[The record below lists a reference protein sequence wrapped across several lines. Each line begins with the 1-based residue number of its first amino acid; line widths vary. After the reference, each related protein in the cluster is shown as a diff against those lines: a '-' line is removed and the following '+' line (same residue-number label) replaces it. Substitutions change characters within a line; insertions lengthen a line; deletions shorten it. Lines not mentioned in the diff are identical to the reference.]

1 MINVPTDL
9 LRTFIAVT
17 DLRSFTRAAQALG
30 VTQPAV
36 SAQIKRLQML
46 LGAELFDKSAPGVT
60 LTAKGEVIVNYARR
74 AARAQRPDA
83 RRHDARRPGGAAAH
97 RARGRLLSKGRSCA
111 RSRRFRSTHPDLRLQ
126 ISSEPSASLLRD
138 LRRGDYDL
146 VVAASDTEQPESPN
160 RRWLEP
166 SGWGAASAAVVQ
178 GEGPVPLLVV
188 GESSLSRRLSVSAL
202 ERAGQDYQIVYV
214 GGELRRPGPGRAR
227 QGSASPAGRGAA
239 CVEAGCRCST
249 ACRGLPGGCRTSM
262 AASICAK
269 ASTSPRS
276 SELADTIVA
285 AVGESGYGCRLPRSR
300 AAGCKACGAIYR
312 QPCAKPERCAQPVM
326 RASSI
331 AISAYITMPSTASA
345 SRPAKISGT

>member
-74 AARAQRPDA
+74 LLALNDQMLDLTTRGGPVARLRIGLAVDYYEGPIL
-83 RRHDARRPGGAAAH
+83 
-97 RARGRLLSKGRSCA
+97 RALA
-111 RSRRFRSTHPDLRLQ
+111 RFRGTHPDLRLQ
-126 ISSEPSASLLRD
+126 VSSEHSASLLRD

-214 GGELRRPGPGRAR
+214 SGSFAGLVQAAAAGLGVACWARR
-227 QGSASPAGRGAA
+227 
-239 CVEAGCRCST
+239 CLIEAGLQVLE
-249 ACRGLPGGCRTSM
+249 GLPRLPPVPDVYGGVYLREGLDLPEVEE
-262 AASICAK
+262 I
-269 ASTSPRS
+269 
-276 SELADTIVA
+276 ADAIMA
-285 AVGESGYGCRLPRSR
+285 AVGEGAGAGHRDLERQ
-300 AAGCKACGAIYR
+300 AANC
-312 QPCAKPERCAQPVM
+312 
-326 RASSI
+326 
-331 AISAYITMPSTASA
+331 
-345 SRPAKISGT
+345 